1 MPLQETLHLQE
12 RLDAHRSRFET
23 KADAAVL
30 QVMHRATEELERSGI
45 RDRVVRVG
53 DRAPE
58 FQLPDPSGRVVRLR
72 DALDLGPVVLSF
84 YRGHW

>member
-1 MPLQETLHLQE
+1 MSLQE
-12 RLDAHRSRFET
+12 RLDAHRSRFEA
-23 KADAAVL
+23 KADPAVL
-30 QVMHRATEELERSGI
+30 ETMHRATEELERSGI

-58 FQLPDPSGRVVRLR
+58 FELPDPSGRLVRLR
-72 DALDLGPVVLSF
+72 RVLDRGPVILSF